1 MSYKQTSSIKEI
13 LQRVNSFIHL
23 EYFGGLILFLSVVIA
38 ITLANSP
45 LKEEYHHFWETI
57 FTIGFGDYVLSKSL
71 HHWIN
76 DGLMAVFFFVVGL
89 ELKRELMAGELSSI
103 KKAALP
109 IAGALGGMII
119 PALIYF
125 FINIGKDSVSGW
137 GVPMAT
143 DIAFALGVLT
153 LLGKRIPDSLKVFLT
168 ALAVADD
175 LGAVL
180 VIAFLYTSDI
190 STISLLV
197 GLGLFL
203 IMLTANLL
211 GIRNTL
217 FYAIIG
223 IGGIWLAF
231 LLSGVHATIAGVIAA
246 LAIPA
251 RPKINEIIYSQNI
264 RDLIDKF
271 DKEIPANS
279 TLTTPEQHELI
290 QQIKEVSIFAETPLQ
305 KLEYALHP
313 WVIYLVMPIFALAN
327 AGVEIG
333 SNFFNEI
340 INPISLGIIFG
351 LVIGKFLGVFT
362 FSWILVRTKYFS
374 LPNGVTWKHIAG
386 AALLAGI
393 GFTMSLFISELAF
406 TNPEM
411 IANAKYGI
419 LLASLIAGFSG
430 FFLLKSISKKPAVSG
445 Q

>member
-406 TNPEM
+406 INPEM